1 MHSDLSFMETCAC
14 PPASLSKRTAGAR
27 LMALL
32 PVDHDPGGL
41 PGGQGPVAQSL
52 PAACGDGIFR
62 IHGEL
67 SHSASLV

>member
-1 MHSDLSFMETCAC
+1 
-14 PPASLSKRTAGAR
+14 
-27 LMALL
+27 MALL

-41 PGGQGPVAQSL
+41 PGGQGPAAQSL